1 MRTNPNTCSFSTRP
15 LRRARS
21 HKVMGPVAGQCFEI
35 NISHENGRWTIR
47 IPEVGAATKANTRPA
62 VELAARECI
71 ASQTGIPIGYISVWT
86 RD

>member
-1 MRTNPNTCSFSTRP
+1 MRTNPNTCGFSTRP
-15 LRRARS
+15 QRRARP
-21 HKVMGPVAGQCFEI
+21 HKVLRPVAGQCFEI
-35 NISHENGRWTIR
+35 NISHEDGRWNIR

-71 ASQTGIPIGYISVWT
+71 ASHTGIPIGYISVWT